1 MINITSLANFLSINA
16 KDIKEID
23 TFDRDDGNFITIT
36 LNKVECCC
44 THCHNTSY
52 VFKEYRIR
60 EIKHALFIGKKTT
73 FLLKSRRYKCLSCGK
88 TFMEPNIL
96 APRKS
101 RISYES
107 IMVILDAARKY
118 NATWKEIGEKAHVSD
133 ETAINVFDRYVN
145 LPRGKLS
152 RVISIDECY
161 NKHQFDKPYS
171 CIIFDFLQTKI
182 IDVIEDRSKLNLSHY
197 FSKIPRE
204 EREMVQYVVIDM
216 WEPYLD
222 IATIYF
228 PNAVVAI
235 DSFHVIKEIGFALDK
250 VRKRIM
256 NGYPKGTTEYY
267 LLKKWND
274 TLFSE
279 YKPWEDKFKLTRL
292 GGKWVN
298 KYQLQQMILDINEEL
313 KIAHTFYKMYK
324 HRNQITNVEAAE
336 DMLEDF
342 INDKQIIKI
351 QEFIPVIQMLSNWKE
366 WIINSFNI
374 VNERRISNG
383 PIEGFNSNFK
393 KMMTVSNGLFSHL
406 RFRNRL
412 MYCYNRPN
420 CIVPVKTRIIKKSR
434 GERGSYKKPEH

>member
-1 MINITSLANFLSINA
+1 MINITSLANFLSINP

-23 TFDRDDGNFITIT
+23 TFERDNGNYITIT
-36 LNKVECCC
+36 LNKVDCCC
-44 THCHNTSY
+44 THCHNASY

-73 FLLKSRRYKCLSCGK
+73 FLLKSRRYRCLECGK

-96 APRKS
+96 APRRSKT
-101 RISYES
+101 SYET
-107 IMVILDAARKY
+107 IMVVLDAARKY

-133 ETAINVFDRYVN
+133 ETAINIFDRYVN

-152 RVISIDECY
+152 KVISIDECY

-171 CIIFDFLQTKI
+171 CIIFDFLNTKI

-197 FSKIPRE
+197 FSKISRE
-204 EREMVQYVVIDM
+204 ERENVQYVVIDM

-222 IATIYF
+222 VVSIYF

-250 VRKRIM
+250 VRRRIM
-256 NGYPKGTTEYY
+256 NGCQKGTTEYY
-267 LLKKWND
+267 LLKKWNE

-279 YKPWEDKFKLTRL
+279 YKPWDDKFKLTRL
-292 GGKWVN
+292 GGKWFN
-298 KYQLQQMILDINEEL
+298 KHQIQQMILNINDDL
-313 KIAHTFYKMYK
+313 KTAHEFYRMYK
-324 HRNQITNVEAAE
+324 YRNQITNIEGAE
-336 DMLEDF
+336 EMLNDF
-342 INDKQIIKI
+342 INDRKIIKI
-351 QEFIPVIQMLSNWKE
+351 NEFLPIIQMLINWKE
-366 WIINSFNI
+366 WIINSFNL
-374 VNERRISNG
+374 VDDRRISNG

-393 KMMTVSNGLFSHL
+393 KMMTVSNGLYSHQ

-420 CIVPVKTRIIKKSR
+420 CIVPVKTRIMKKAR
-434 GERGSYKKPEH
+434 GKRGPYKKPGN

>member
-1 MINITSLANFLSINA
+1 MINISSLANFLSINP

-23 TFDRDDGNFITIT
+23 TFDRDDGNYVTIT
-36 LNKVECCC
+36 LNKVDCCC

-52 VFKEYRIR
+52 TFKEYRIR

-73 FLLKSRRYKCLSCGK
+73 FLLKSRRYRCLECGK

-96 APRKS
+96 APRRSKT
-101 RISYES
+101 SYET
-107 IMVILDAARKY
+107 IMVVLDAARKY
-118 NATWKEIGEKAHVSD
+118 NATWKAIGERAHVSD
-133 ETAINVFDRYVN
+133 ETAINIFDRYVN

-152 RVISIDECY
+152 KVISIDECY

-171 CIIFDFLQTKI
+171 CIVFDFLNTKI

-204 EREMVQYVVIDM
+204 ERELVQYVVIDM

-228 PNAVVAI
+228 PNATVAI

-250 VRKRIM
+250 VRRRIM
-256 NGYPKGTTEYY
+256 NGCQKGTTNYY
-267 LLKKWND
+267 LLKKWNE

-279 YKPWEDKFKLTRL
+279 YKPWDEKFKLTRL
-292 GGKWVN
+292 GGKWFN
-298 KYQLQQMILDINEEL
+298 KYQIQQMILNINNDL
-313 KIAHTFYKMYK
+313 KTAHEFYRMYK
-324 HRNQITNVEAAE
+324 YRNQITNIEAAE
-336 DMLEDF
+336 EMIDSF
-342 INDKQIIKI
+342 INDTKIIKI
-351 QEFIPVIQMLSNWKE
+351 DEFLPVIQMLINWKE
-366 WIINSFNI
+366 WIINSFNV
-374 VNERRISNG
+374 VNDRRISNG

-393 KMMTVSNGLFSHL
+393 KMMTVSNGLYSHQ

-420 CIVPVKTRIIKKSR
+420 CLVPVKTRIIKKTR
-434 GERGSYKKPEH
+434 GARGPYKKPGN